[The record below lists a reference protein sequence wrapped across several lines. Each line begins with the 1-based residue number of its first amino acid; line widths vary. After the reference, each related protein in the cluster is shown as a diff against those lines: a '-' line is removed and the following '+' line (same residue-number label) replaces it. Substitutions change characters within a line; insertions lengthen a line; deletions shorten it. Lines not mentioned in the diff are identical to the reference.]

1 MKCRISVKGRS
12 FQSKMLTPTI
22 KDISI
27 YLVTTQSFIV
37 FLEYRNFVSI
47 RIIKL

>member
-12 FQSKMLTPTI
+12 FQSKLLIPTI
-22 KDISI
+22 KDSNI